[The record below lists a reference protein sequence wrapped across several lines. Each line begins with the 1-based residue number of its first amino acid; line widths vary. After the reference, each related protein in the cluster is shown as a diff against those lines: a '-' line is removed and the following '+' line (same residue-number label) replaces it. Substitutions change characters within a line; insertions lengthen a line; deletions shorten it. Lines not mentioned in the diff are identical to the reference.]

1 MSSGNKSSV
10 SNYEFSILSN
20 ETVGKKILHFKTL
33 DSTNQYALDMINEGV
48 SDGTVILSDVQ
59 KKGKGRKKR
68 FWYSPLGG
76 LWFSV
81 ILYPKI
87 HPEKAMLITMTASV
101 SISEAIK
108 EVTGLDTEIKWP
120 NDILLHK
127 KKLCGILTE
136 LESDN
141 DSIKY
146 AIVGIGIN
154 VNNNISVELKETA
167 ISIKEAKGIE
177 IPLIELFYEILKRFD
192 INYNSL
198 KTKKFDKI
206 RDSWLTLSNI
216 VGRRVEINQDDKII
230 HGYVCDIDKNGHLIV
245 NTGMVEEI
253 INIGDIKYL

>member
-1 MSSGNKSSV
+1 MSSGYNSSI
-10 SNYEFSILSN
+10 SNNEFSTLNN
-20 ETVGKKILHFKTL
+20 EIVGKKILHFKTL
-33 DSTNQYALDMINEGV
+33 DSTNQYALDMIKENLSE
-48 SDGTVILSDVQ
+48 GTVIISDVQ
-59 KKGKGRKKR
+59 RKGAGRKKR
-68 FWYSPLGG
+68 FWYSPSGG

-87 HPEKAMLITMTASV
+87 QSEKAMLITMTASV

-136 LESDN
+136 LESDKN
-141 DSIKY
+141 SIKY

-154 VNNNISVELKETA
+154 VNNNVSVELKETA
-167 ISIKEAKGIE
+167 ISIKEVKGIE
-177 IPLIELFYEILKRFD
+177 IPLMELFYKILKRFD

-206 RDSWLTLSNI
+206 RDSWLTLSSI
-216 VGRRVEINQDDKII
+216 VGRKVEINQDDKII
-230 HGYVCDIDKNGHLIV
+230 HGSVCDIDKNGHLIV
-245 NTGMVEEI
+245 NTGIVEEI
-253 INIGDIKYL
+253 INVGDIKYL